1 MKYRDLIQFDP
12 IETVVK
18 LRDAGRDDEA
28 RRLVES
34 FVVSREMAEKLTAVV
49 VPQLQFDVPADNK
62 GLLVVGNYGTG
73 KSHLLAMISAVAENA
88 DLAAGITHPEVAGAA
103 ARIAGRFHVVR
114 TEIGATR
121 MPLRDILT
129 RELENRLEALG
140 VRYEFPAVDEVPNTK
155 DCFAEMMAAFHERF
169 PDHGLLLVVDELL
182 DYLRSRKDQE
192 LILDLSLLREIGE
205 SCAGLR
211 LRFLG
216 GVQEAIFDSQ
226 RFAFVADS
234 VRRVRDRFEQV
245 LIARTDVQFVVAE
258 RLLRKTPEQQ
268 AKIRA
273 HLAPFGRFYGRLTEA
288 LDDYVRLFPVHPDYI
303 ATFERVAAVEKR
315 EVLKTFSLAMA
326 SMLDSEVPEAEPGLI
341 AYDGYWATLSGNPS
355 FRTLPEIREVIQSS
369 EVLETR
375 VRNSFTRHQY
385 LQVALRIIH
394 ALSVHRLTT
403 GDIHAKIG
411 PTAQELRDTLCL
423 YQPGIEDMGGE
434 PADDLLTMVETVLR
448 EIHRTVSGQFISQ
461 NRDNGQYYLDLRKT
475 DDFDALIE
483 QRAESLDDSQLDR
496 YYYQALLRA
505 MDLHED
511 EVHVP
516 GFKIWQYE
524 LTWRERNATRPGY
537 LFFGAPNERSTAAP
551 PRDFYLYFLQPFEP
565 PRFRDEKKPDE
576 VFFRLDLADADF
588 KATLARYAGAKALE
602 AQSSGAR
609 KNIYAEKAGESFHA
623 LHELLRDHMLDGFRV
638 THGGRT
644 QRIQN
649 WVQGRSLRE
658 LSGITSGERINFWE
672 VMRSV
677 AEICLEPHF
686 RNTAPD
692 YPRFGVRITDQ
703 NREQAARG
711 ALAMIAGLRP
721 TRQARAVLDALELLD
736 GETLRPENSKYAR
749 YVLDALHAKP
759 EGQIVGR
766 GELLVETVRDVHY
779 LDPSGRRLEPEWVV
793 VVLAALVH
801 SGHLVLSVTGRKFDA
816 LRLAEL
822 AAAPFSELTGFQ
834 HVARPKDWN
843 FPGITA
849 LFELVGLPPGIAQQL
864 AQGRNETVKQL
875 QKAVSERVNALAQAL
890 DSLRRGIALW
900 GESLLTDDEATSWR
914 TAIADAKAFLESTQV
929 FTTPARFKN
938 FRHEAAAVA
947 KHQTGMEA
955 LREIEA
961 LRSWTAQLQDA
972 AAYLTTAEAALPPEN
987 EWVRAARTERA
998 AVLAEFRAPSAR
1010 ADPET
1015 WRRAGSRLAR
1025 LREQY
1030 AHSYFTL
1037 HRKARLDVGGERR
1050 RKRLIQDARL
1060 RALAR
1065 FSKVELMPGQ
1075 QLRDFQST
1083 VTNLPVCV
1091 LLTETELVQHP
1102 ICRHC
1107 DFRPAGAFGP
1117 PTISTLD
1124 RLEHDLDHLASAWS
1138 NALLTSL
1145 QDPSTGASVALLQ
1158 PPQRS
1163 LVEGFVK
1170 DLEAGGELPRDPD
1183 DELIN
1188 ALREALSGLEKLPI
1202 RTEQLRERLLPGG
1215 APSTPDQM
1223 KDRLDRYLGE
1233 LTKGRD
1239 AARVRIVLE

>member
-1 MKYRDLIQFDP
+1 MRYRDLIQFDP

-34 FVVSREMAEKLTAVV
+34 FVVSGPMAEKLTAVV
-49 VPQLQFDVPADNK
+49 LPQLQFDVPADNK
-62 GLLVVGNYGTG
+62 ALLVVGNYGTG

-88 DLAAGITHPEVAGAA
+88 DLAAGITHPEVADAA
-103 ARIAGRFHVVR
+103 VRIAGRFQVVR

-129 RELENRLEALG
+129 RELESRLEALG
-140 VRYEFPAVDEVPNTK
+140 VHYEFPAVEDVPNTK
-155 DCFAEMMAAFHERF
+155 DCLAEMMAAFHERF

-258 RLLRKTPEQQ
+258 RLLRKTPEQR
-268 AKIRA
+268 AKVRG
-273 HLAPFGRFYGRLTEA
+273 HLAPFGRFYDRLTEA
-288 LDDYVRLFPVHPDYI
+288 LDDYVDLFPVHPDYI

-315 EVLKTFSLAMA
+315 EVLKTFSLAMTA
-326 SMLDSEVPEAEPGLI
+326 MLDSEVPETEPGLI
-341 AYDGYWATLSGNPS
+341 AYDGYWATLSENPS
-355 FRTLPEIREVIQSS
+355 FRTLPEIREVIQCS
-369 EVLETR
+369 EVLESR
-375 VRNSFTRHQY
+375 VRHSFTRRQY

-448 EIHRTVSGQFISQ
+448 EIHRTVSGQFISE

-496 YYYQALLRA
+496 YYYQALQRA

-511 EVHVP
+511 DVHVP

-524 LTWRERNATRPGY
+524 LTWRERNTTRPGY

-551 PRDFYLYFLQPFEP
+551 PRDFYLYFLQPFDP
-565 PRFRDEKKPDE
+565 PRFRDEEKPDE
-576 VFFRLDLADADF
+576 VFFRLDLADTEF
-588 KATLARYAGAKALE
+588 RETLARYAGAKALE

-609 KNIYAEKAGESFHA
+609 KNIYTEKAEQSFEA
-623 LHELLRDHMLDGFRV
+623 LRELLREHVLDGFRV
-638 THGGRT
+638 THGGRSR
-644 QRIQN
+644 RIQT
-649 WVQGRSLRE
+649 WVRGRSLRE
-658 LSGITSGERINFWE
+658 LSGIAPGERINFWE

-677 AEICLEPHF
+677 AEIFLEPHF

-692 YPRFGVRITDQ
+692 YPKFSVQITAT
-703 NREQAARG
+703 NREQAARD
-711 ALAMIAGLRP
+711 ALGLIAGLRP
-721 TRQARAVLDALELLD
+721 SRQARAVLDGLELLD
-736 GETLRPENSKYAR
+736 GETLRPERSKYAR
-749 YVLDALHAKP
+749 TVLDALDAKP
-759 EGQIVGR
+759 EGQVVGR
-766 GELLVETVRDVHY
+766 GELLIETVRDVHY
-779 LDPSGRRLEPEWVV
+779 LDPSGQRLEPEWVV

-801 SGHLVLSVTGRKFDA
+801 SGHLVLSVPGRKFDA
-816 LRLAEL
+816 LGLAEL
-822 AAAPFSELTGFQ
+822 AAAPFSELTTFQ
-834 HVARPKDWN
+834 HIARPKDWN
-843 FPGITA
+843 LPGITA
-849 LFELVGLPPGIAQQL
+849 LYELVGLPPGLAQQL
-864 AQGRNETVKQL
+864 AQGQNETVKRL
-875 QKAVSERVNALAQAL
+875 QTAVSERVDALAQTL
-890 DSLRRGIALW
+890 DTLRQGFVLW
-900 GESLLTDDEATSWR
+900 GESVLHEDEAARWR
-914 TAIADAKAFLESTQV
+914 GALADAKAFLESTQV

-947 KHQTGMEA
+947 KHADGMDA
-955 LREIEA
+955 LRGVGA
-961 LRSWTAQLQDA
+961 LRTWTAQLHDS
-972 AAYLTTAEAALPPEN
+972 AAYLTTAEAALPAEN
-987 EWVRAARTERA
+987 EWVGAARRERA
-998 AVLAEFRAPSAR
+998 EVLATLRDPTAR

-1015 WRRAGSRLAR
+1015 WRSARSRLES
-1025 LREQY
+1025 LRKWY
-1030 AHSYFTL
+1030 ADSYFAL
-1037 HRKARLDVGGERR
+1037 HGNARLDVDGEQRR
-1050 RKRLIQDARL
+1050 QHLVQDERL
-1060 RALAR
+1060 RALLR
-1065 FSKVELMPGQ
+1065 FSQIELMPAQ
-1075 QLRDFQST
+1075 QLRDFESA
-1083 VTNLPVCV
+1083 VTNLPGCV
-1091 LLTETELVQHP
+1091 LLTKHELLTTP

-1107 DFRPAGAFGP
+1107 DFRPAGALGP
-1117 PTISTLD
+1117 PVLAILARLERDLD
-1124 RLEHDLDHLASAWS
+1124 RIASGWA

-1145 QDPSTGASVALLQ
+1145 QDPATGASVALLE

-1163 LVEGFVK
+1163 LVAGFVK
-1170 DLEAGGELPRDPD
+1170 DLAARSELPSDPG
-1183 DELIN
+1183 DELMK
-1188 ALREALSGLEKLPI
+1188 ALREALAGLEKLPI
-1202 RTEQLRERLLPGG
+1202 NAEQLPERLLPGG
-1215 APSTPDQM
+1215 APSTPDQLRE
-1223 KDRLDRYLGE
+1223 RLDAYLGE